1 MKDGSAYELESNE
14 ETWLTKPPMKFTSN
28 EAKKDLDNLSKNQS
42 TESQMDDDS
51 DYKMFLDNVRFEGS
65 HMIYQG
71 KNTAPVVYYG
81 LDLSNP
87 QIVDEASN
95 NSSKKDSN
103 NSCGSRR
110 HEISNFRVKIMKILS
125 KPYDEEEHERLMKA
139 ITEYKP
145 KQKRIYFS
153 YGRPKCFPSK
163 KMKKSLLDQHW
174 DLKRMIR
181 AAAKDNLKQLNLLR
195 GFFFWLENLSD
206 EGSFSPW
213 TNKECVAVQPKGS

>member
-1 MKDGSAYELESNE
+1 MKL
-14 ETWLTKPPMKFTSN
+14 
-28 EAKKDLDNLSKNQS
+28 KKHLDNLAKIQS

-51 DYKMFLDNVRFEGS
+51 DYKMFLDNVKFEGS
-65 HMIYQG
+65 NMIYQG

-81 LDLSNP
+81 LNLLNP
-87 QIVDEASN
+87 QTVDEASN

-110 HEISNFRVKIMKILS
+110 HENSNFRVKIMKILS
-125 KPYDEEEHERLMKA
+125 KPYDEEKHERLMKA

-145 KQKRIYFS
+145 KEKSTYFS
-153 YGRPKCFPSK
+153 SGRAKCFPSK
-163 KMKKSLLDQHW
+163 KMKKSLLDQHR

-195 GFFFWLENLSD
+195 GYFFWRENLSD
-206 EGSFSPW
+206 EGSFCPW
-213 TNKECVAVQPKGS
+213 TDKECVAVQSEGS